1 MQKHTAQ
8 AQIRTINTQTIYR
21 DSAASPRRLLA
32 ALSLAVIWSQSFYC
46 DPALAQ
52 GQTQTQTHR
61 QTQAPGHIKLKPRAQ
76 LLHFNRTQS
85 KIGVIKKFVV
95 RDKSR
100 EKDLE
105 MRVSYPL
112 APGNYPILVFSH
124 GAGSSKDGYTQ
135 LTEYLANNKF
145 ICIQPTHDD
154 SIGKLR
160 QKNFTANIGTALATT
175 NDQKYWINRAR
186 DMVAV
191 LDHLDEI
198 ATKLPSGVTMD
209 KNKIACG
216 GHSFGAFTTLIL
228 AGAPVLIP
236 DGISPTYKGLTDFG
250 DERFKAFLV
259 LCGQGT
265 GKVGLCFP
273 SSDSYGQIKRPM
285 MVMTGSKDK
294 GQRGQPPEWR
304 MESFTYSKGD
314 NKYLVFI
321 NGANHMS
328 FSGNIFAPSQK
339 ADADSSPAYWRQSA
353 AKKKAKKKAPQK
365 RTKVLPSRYF
375 PMCRKPVWT
384 FSMATSTTIAMLS
397 PACATTSWPTRA
409 AALSSKKSIR

>member
-1 MQKHTAQ
+1 MQKSQHKIQAIITGNTKQKVRALLAGAIALAGLTLTVPHVYAQ
-8 AQIRTINTQTIYR
+8 
-21 DSAASPRRLLA
+21 SAASTDLPHA
-32 ALSLAVIWSQSFYC
+32 
-46 DPALAQ
+46 
-52 GQTQTQTHR
+52 
-61 QTQAPGHIKLKPRAQ
+61 LKPRPQ
-76 LLHFNRTQS
+76 RLHFNRAPS
-85 KIGVIKKFVV
+85 KIGVIKNFVI

-105 MRVSYPL
+105 MRISYPN
-112 APGNYPILVFSH
+112 AAGNYPVLVFSH

-191 LDHLDEI
+191 LDNLDLI
-198 ATKLPSGVTMD
+198 ANKLPSGVTMD
-209 KNKIACG
+209 RGKIACG

-236 DGISPTYKGLTDFG
+236 DGVSPTYKGLTDFG
-250 DERFKAFLV
+250 DDRFKAFLV

-273 SSDSYGQIKRPM
+273 SAESYAQIKRPM

-304 MESFTYSKGD
+304 MESFNYSKGD

-328 FSGNIFAPSQK
+328 FSGNIFAPITEGGRSLISGILATK
-339 ADADSSPAYWRQSA
+339 RGKEKGEESA
-353 AKKKAKKKAPQK
+353 AKKEEWAPNKPIFSYVQRASLDFLNGYLNNDRSAIADLRNHELSKESRGLVEQK
-365 RTKVLPSRYF
+365 EH
-375 PMCRKPVWT
+375 
-384 FSMATSTTIAMLS
+384 
-397 PACATTSWPTRA
+397 
-409 AALSSKKSIR
+409 

>member
-198 ATKLPSGVTMD
+198 ASKLPSGVTMD

-236 DGISPTYKGLTDFG
+236 DGISPIYKGLTDFG

-328 FSGNIFAPSQK
+328 FSGNIFAPITEGGRGLISGILATKRGKEKSEEKSAPKEDKGPTKPIFSYVQRASLDFLNGYINNDRNAIASLRDHELANESRGIVEQK
-339 ADADSSPAYWRQSA
+339 EH
-353 AKKKAKKKAPQK
+353 
-365 RTKVLPSRYF
+365 
-375 PMCRKPVWT
+375 
-384 FSMATSTTIAMLS
+384 
-397 PACATTSWPTRA
+397 
-409 AALSSKKSIR
+409 

>member
-8 AQIRTINTQTIYR
+8 AQIQTITS
-21 DSAASPRRLLA
+21 DGKTNSPRLMA

-46 DPALAQ
+46 VSALAQ
-52 GQTQTQTHR
+52 GQTQTQTQNQTPR
-61 QTQAPGHIKLKPRAQ
+61 QTQAQGHIKPKPRAQ
-76 LLHFNRTQS
+76 LLHFNRTQN

-105 MRVSYPL
+105 MRISYPL
-112 APGNYPILVFSH
+112 APGNYPVFVFSH

-135 LTEYLANNKF
+135 LTEYLANNRF

-198 ATKLPSGVTMD
+198 ASKLPSGVTMD

-236 DGISPTYKGLTDFG
+236 EGVSPTYKGLTDFG

-328 FSGNIFAPSQK
+328 FSGNIFAPITEGGRGLISGILATKRGKEKSEEGSAPKEDKGPAKPIFSYVQK
-339 ADADSSPAYWRQSA
+339 ASLDFLNGYINNDRNAIASLRDHELANESRGIVE
-353 AKKKAKKKAPQK
+353 QK
-365 RTKVLPSRYF
+365 EH
-375 PMCRKPVWT
+375 
-384 FSMATSTTIAMLS
+384 
-397 PACATTSWPTRA
+397 
-409 AALSSKKSIR
+409 

>member
-1 MQKHTAQ
+1 MQKSQYKIQAMIAGNTKHTGRAM
-8 AQIRTINTQTIYR
+8 
-21 DSAASPRRLLA
+21 LA
-32 ALSLAVIWSQSFYC
+32 GALALVSLALAIPQVSAQSGASTDY
-46 DPALAQ
+46 LN
-52 GQTQTQTHR
+52 R
-61 QTQAPGHIKLKPRAQ
+61 SKPRPQ
-76 LLHFNRTQS
+76 LLHFNRAPS

-95 RDKSR
+95 RDKGR
-100 EKDLE
+100 EKEVE
-105 MRVSYPL
+105 MRISYPT
-112 APGNYPILVFSH
+112 AAGNYPVLVFSH

-135 LTEYLANNKF
+135 LTEYLANNKY

-160 QKNFTANIGTALATT
+160 QKNITANIGTALATT
-175 NDQKYWINRAR
+175 NDQRYWINRAR

-191 LDHLDEI
+191 LDNLDLI
-198 ATKLPSGVTMD
+198 ADKLPSGVTMD
-209 KNKIACG
+209 RGKIACG

-236 DGISPTYKGLTDFG
+236 EGVSTTYRGLTDFG

-273 SSDSYGQIKRPM
+273 SADSYGQIKRPM

-328 FSGNIFAPSQK
+328 FSGNIFAPITEGGRSLISGMLATKRGKEKGEESGTNREDRSPNKPIFSYVQRASLDFLNGYLNNDRNAIANLRDHELSKESRGLVEQK
-339 ADADSSPAYWRQSA
+339 EH
-353 AKKKAKKKAPQK
+353 
-365 RTKVLPSRYF
+365 
-375 PMCRKPVWT
+375 
-384 FSMATSTTIAMLS
+384 
-397 PACATTSWPTRA
+397 
-409 AALSSKKSIR
+409 